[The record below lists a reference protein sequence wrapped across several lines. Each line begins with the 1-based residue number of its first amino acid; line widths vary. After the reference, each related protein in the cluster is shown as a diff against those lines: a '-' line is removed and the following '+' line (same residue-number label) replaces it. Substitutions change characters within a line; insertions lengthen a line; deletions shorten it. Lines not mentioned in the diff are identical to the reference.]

1 MLPTLGTLE
10 VRALGRVPYREALA
24 LQESLVRARAAG
36 EIGDTLLLLEHPPVL
51 TAGRASRPDSIRVD
65 PATLARHGLELVPVT
80 RGGDVTWHGPGQLI
94 GYPICELNAHGRDLH
109 RFLRRLERAIQATLG
124 RWGIDGKPSPG
135 RTGVWVGERKIAS
148 IGIAVRQWVSYHG
161 VALNVRPS
169 LEHFELIHPCGLRGV
184 RMTSM
189 ADLLGAGCPRID
201 AVRDALA
208 EETASALGFT
218 DLRRSGRRVAAA
230 AASLVGASS

>member
-1 MLPTLGTLE
+1 MLKTLGTLE
-10 VRALGRVPYREALA
+10 VRSLGLMPYREALA
-24 LQESLVRARAAG
+24 LQESLVRARAAS

-51 TAGRASRPDSIRVD
+51 TAGRASHPDSLRAD
-65 PATLARHGLELVPVT
+65 AATLARHGLELVPVT
-80 RGGDVTWHGPGQLI
+80 RGGDVTWHGPGQLV
-94 GYPICELNAHGRDLH
+94 GYPICELTAQARDLH
-109 RFLRRLERAIQATLG
+109 SFLRRLERAIQSTLA
-124 RWGIDGKPSPG
+124 RWNIDARPNPG

-169 LEHFELIHPCGLRGV
+169 LEHFDLIHPCGLRGV

-189 ADLLGAGCPRID
+189 AERLGAGCPRMD

-208 EETASALGFT
+208 EELAAALGYDDLKWTGRHRVTASLAG
-218 DLRRSGRRVAAA
+218 V
-230 AASLVGASS
+230 

>member
-1 MLPTLGTLE
+1 
-10 VRALGRVPYREALA
+10 VPYREALA
-24 LQESLVRARAAG
+24 LQESLVRARASG

-51 TAGRASRPDSIRVD
+51 TAGRASHPDSLRAD
-65 PATLARHGLELVPVT
+65 AATLARHGLELVPVT
-80 RGGDVTWHGPGQLI
+80 RGGDVTWHGPGQLV
-94 GYPICELNAHGRDLH
+94 GYPISDLTAQGRDLH
-109 RFLRRLERAIQATLG
+109 SFLRRLERAIQSTLA
-124 RWGIDGKPSPG
+124 RWNVDAHPSPG

-169 LEHFELIHPCGLRGV
+169 LEHFNLIHPCGLRGV

-189 ADLLGAGCPRID
+189 AERLGAGCPRMD

-208 EETASALGFT
+208 DELAAALGYDDLKWTGRPRVTASLT
-218 DLRRSGRRVAAA
+218 
-230 AASLVGASS
+230 GASA

>member
-1 MLPTLGTLE
+1 MLKTLGTLE
-10 VRALGRVPYREALA
+10 VRSLGLVPYREALA
-24 LQESLVRARAAG
+24 LQESLVRARASG

-51 TAGRASRPDSIRVD
+51 TAGRASHPDSLRAD
-65 PATLARHGLELVPVT
+65 AATLARHGLELVPVT
-80 RGGDVTWHGPGQLI
+80 RGGDVTWHGPGQLV
-94 GYPICELNAHGRDLH
+94 GYPISDLTAQGRDLH
-109 RFLRRLERAIQATLG
+109 SFLRRLERAIQSTLA
-124 RWGIDGKPSPG
+124 RWNVDAHPSPG

-169 LEHFELIHPCGLRGV
+169 LEHFNLIHPCGLRGV

-189 ADLLGAGCPRID
+189 AERLGAGCPRLD

-208 EETASALGFT
+208 EEL
-218 DLRRSGRRVAAA
+218 AAA
-230 AASLVGASS
+230 VGYDDLKWTGRPRVTASLVGAPA